1 MRREQNWKH
10 LRTMNFVNDR
20 INMYVF
26 IININQDF
34 RYNWYFD
41 KYYMAILIKVY
52 AKAFD
57 KITIN
62 PFINNNV
69 LTILITIYLCWK

>member
-1 MRREQNWKH
+1 
-10 LRTMNFVNDR
+10 MNFVDDR
-20 INMYVF
+20 INTYIF

-34 RYNWYFD
+34 KYNWYFD
-41 KYYMAILIKVY
+41 KYYIATLIKVRTE
-52 AKAFD
+52 AFN

-69 LTILITIYLCWK
+69 LTILITIYLC